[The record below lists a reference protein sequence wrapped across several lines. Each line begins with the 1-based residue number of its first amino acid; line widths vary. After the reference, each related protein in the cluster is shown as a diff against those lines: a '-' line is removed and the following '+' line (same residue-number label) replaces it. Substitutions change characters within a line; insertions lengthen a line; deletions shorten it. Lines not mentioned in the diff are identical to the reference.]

1 MASEQPGS
9 EKEKSVEIHGMVRK
23 KPSPYDLNSNDNPGS
38 IITQF
43 QLRGENYE
51 EWAKAVRTSLRAR
64 RKWGFLDST
73 VQQPNEDSPEIE
85 DWWTVQSM
93 MVSWILNTIETSLRS
108 TISYRENAKE
118 LWDDIKERFSVVN
131 GPRVQQLKSE
141 LAECKQKGMAM
152 VNYYGKLKT
161 LWDELGNYQQIP
173 TCTCEGCKCNIKA
186 QLERRREEE
195 KVHQFLMGLDDV
207 LYGTVRSN
215 LLATDPLPSL
225 NRVYSILI
233 QEERV
238 KAIVRTKEE
247 KTEIV
252 GLAVQTGG
260 GMRGRE
266 NTKDKG
272 IVCSNCNRTGHDT
285 MSCFQLVGYPDWWGD
300 RPRHE
305 GKGVARVKGQQQG
318 RGTNSGR
325 GRGVR
330 ANAAQVAVQRAPET
344 ATEVDKGG
352 LMGLSTKQWQ
362 TLVEILNNQKANAN
376 ERMTGKETWII
387 DTGASNHMTGN
398 LKLLQELKNVQGC
411 PVGLP
416 DGQKVVATKE
426 GTTTLEGGLKINNVL
441 YVPKLNYSLIFVT

>member
-1 MASEQPGS
+1 MVSEQPGS

-38 IITQF
+38 IITQV

-93 MVSWILNTIETSLRS
+93 VVSWILNTIETSLRS

-118 LWDDIKERFSVVN
+118 LWDDIKERFLVVN

-247 KTEIV
+247 RIEIV
-252 GLAVQTGG
+252 GWAVQTGG
-260 GMRGRE
+260 GMRERE

-352 LMGLSTKQWQ
+352 LW
-362 TLVEILNNQKANAN
+362 
-376 ERMTGKETWII
+376 
-387 DTGASNHMTGN
+387 D
-398 LKLLQELKNVQGC
+398 
-411 PVGLP
+411 
-416 DGQKVVATKE
+416 
-426 GTTTLEGGLKINNVL
+426 
-441 YVPKLNYSLIFVT
+441 